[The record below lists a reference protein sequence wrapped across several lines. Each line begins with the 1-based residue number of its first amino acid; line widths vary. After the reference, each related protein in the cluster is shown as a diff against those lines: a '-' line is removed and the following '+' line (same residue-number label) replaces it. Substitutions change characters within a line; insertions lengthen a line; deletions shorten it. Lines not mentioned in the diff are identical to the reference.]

1 METEILCL
9 QKACSASA
17 RKGQMRM
24 DAEPIGRD
32 AIVVH
37 WNPYMYT
44 GNLALLWRRTKTIHV
59 FVKALR

>member
-1 METEILCL
+1 
-9 QKACSASA
+9 
-17 RKGQMRM
+17 MRM